1 MIKNYYLKAGRK
13 RYHSRENWAKIGTTT
28 SYGSST
34 LKSGW
39 QWTLSVF
46 WLQSHLHI
54 RVSLFNFSLRLRS
67 YKEVVCN
74 HPLLI
79 FICCLCTFIIWQ
91 EPHTECIPS
100 IPHSYILE
108 NEKKQHL
115 QQCANVLR
123 KGVY

>member
-1 MIKNYYLKAGRK
+1 MIKNYHLKAGRK

-28 SYGSST
+28 SYGLST
-34 LKSGW
+34 LKVVGNGRFLFSDSGHTFTSELIFLTFLLDLGVIKKW
-39 QWTLSVF
+39 SVITPCLSLSAVYAPSVF
-46 WLQSHLHI
+46 G
-54 RVSLFNFSLRLRS
+54 
-67 YKEVVCN
+67 K
-74 HPLLI
+74 
-79 FICCLCTFIIWQ
+79 
-91 EPHTECIPS
+91 TECIPS

>member
-1 MIKNYYLKAGRK
+1 MIKSYYLKAGRK

-28 SYGSST
+28 SYGLST
-34 LKSGW
+34 LKVVGDGHFLFSDSGHTFTSELIFLTFLLDLGLIKKW
-39 QWTLSVF
+39 SVITPC
-46 WLQSHLHI
+46 L
-54 RVSLFNFSLRLRS
+54 SLFW
-67 YKEVVCN
+67 
-74 HPLLI
+74 
-79 FICCLCTFIIWQ
+79 LCTFSIWQ

-100 IPHSYILE
+100 IPHSYILA

>member
-1 MIKNYYLKAGRK
+1 MIKNYHLKEGRK

-28 SYGSST
+28 SYGLST

-74 HPLLI
+74 HLLPI
-79 FICCLCTFIIWQ
+79 FICWLYTFILLRR
-91 EPHTECIPS
+91 PHTEYIPS
-100 IPHSYILE
+100 IMHSYILA
-108 NEKKQHL
+108 NEKIG
-115 QQCANVLR
+115 ASSIVR
-123 KGVY
+123 